1 MKKKVLVVEND
12 QAIIEIV
19 SLILED
25 EGYEVKALDT
35 HSQILETIINYK
47 PDVII
52 LDIIR
57 PSEEGT
63 LLCLTLK
70 KNAKTKHIP
79 VIAFSTHP
87 KVLTAIKEICADDV
101 VPKPFDVAEL
111 INAVEM
117 QLQ

>member
-1 MKKKVLVVEND
+1 MKKKILVMEND

-25 EGYEVKALDT
+25 EGYEVKALNT
-35 HSQILETIINYK
+35 ESRILDVINEYK
-47 PDVII
+47 PNVII

-57 PSEEGT
+57 PSEAGT

-70 KNAKTKHIP
+70 ENPKTKHIP
-79 VIAFSTHP
+79 VIVFSTHP
-87 KVLTAIKEICADDV
+87 KVLTALKEVCADDV

-111 INAVEM
+111 INAVET
-117 QLQ
+117 QLH

>member
-1 MKKKVLVVEND
+1 
-12 QAIIEIV
+12 V

-25 EGYEVKALDT
+25 KGYEVKALNKESRVLAVSED
-35 HSQILETIINYK
+35 YK

-63 LLCLTLK
+63 LLCLALK
-70 KNAKTKHIP
+70 KDPKTKHIP
-79 VIAFSTHP
+79 VIVFSTHP
-87 KVLTAIKEICADDV
+87 KLLTVLKEVCADEV

-111 INAVEM
+111 VHAVEM
-117 QLQ
+117 QLS